1 MQTGNERL
9 EADTIVD
16 NIRGGEISVVE
27 AVAEALPEVFRTH
40 VVAALDLKAT
50 LNLAQVSKSYN
61 DAVWS
66 VDGVRSIKAKLKMYG
81 AELNKRAPHERR
93 AEPMYWAISYANL
106 PAVRA
111 LLESGEDV
119 NNPLHNG
126 TTALHLCSFV
136 DRPAKLKALI
146 ELGADIN
153 KQDNYGCTALSMA
166 SRFDET
172 LNVTELIKAGADV
185 NLADTN
191 GNTPLMF
198 AVMYGRQTSTHVLL
212 FYGAGAD
219 VHKANNH
226 GESPLDHANMM
237 LADSREEDFE
247 EGNNYDV
254 YNRYEAIVTM
264 LKHASSIS
272 A

>member
-1 MQTGNERL
+1 M
-9 EADTIVD
+9 
-16 NIRGGEISVVE
+16 VE

-153 KQDNYGCTALSMA
+153 KQDIKGRTALSLA
-166 SRFDET
+166 SRCEQT
-172 LNVTELIKAGADV
+172 LNVMELINAGADA
-185 NLADTN
+185 NLADNN
-191 GNTPLMF
+191 GNTPLMW
-198 AVMYGRQTSTHVLL
+198 AVKYGRQISTHVLL
-212 FYGAGAD
+212 FNGAGVD
-219 VHKANNH
+219 VHKADNH
-226 GESPLDHANMM
+226 GESPLDHASTE
-237 LADSREEDFE
+237 LAECGGEDFD
-247 EGNNYDV
+247 EGTFYDV
-254 YNRYEAIVTM
+254 YTRFETIVKLLEHAI
-264 LKHASSIS
+264 SIS